1 MKTEF
6 ATIERKA
13 IDMQR
18 IEQASRIL
26 CAGGLVAFP
35 TETVYGLGANGLDEE
50 ACKRIYEAK
59 GRPSDNPL
67 ILHIANEKQLYQIA
81 KNISPL
87 AKKLMERF
95 CPAPLT
101 LILEKTEIV
110 PDIVTGGLQ
119 TVAVRIPQDEIAK
132 ALIERAD
139 IPIAAPSANLSGKP
153 SPTKAKHVMEDLDGK
168 IDMVLDGGETVYG
181 LESTIIDMSGSV
193 PILLRPG
200 AITIEMLEEV
210 LGKICIPEHL
220 LNDGIDIKIPKA
232 PGMKYKHY
240 APKASVILVSGEQE
254 AVCKRIQELTIIER
268 ANGKKVGILA
278 TNQTKEI
285 YEREECGADIIL
297 SLGNQNDLKE
307 IGANLFAC
315 LREFDAYDIGL
326 IYSEVCSEEA
336 EGLAIMNRLKKA
348 SGYQEIRV

>member
-35 TETVYGLGANGLDEE
+35 TETVYGLGANGLDAE
-50 ACKRIYEAK
+50 ACRRIYEAK

-67 ILHIANEKQLYQIA
+67 ILHIANEEQLYQIA

-101 LILEKTEIV
+101 FILEKTEIV
-110 PDIVTGGLQ
+110 PDIVTGGLS
-119 TVAVRIPQDEIAK
+119 TVAVRFPKDEIART
-132 ALIERAD
+132 LIERAN

-153 SPTKAKHVMEDLDGK
+153 SPTKAHHVLEDLNGK
-168 IDMVLDGGETVYG
+168 IDMILDGGETVYG
-181 LESTIIDMSGSV
+181 LESTIIDMSVSV

-200 AITIEMLEEV
+200 TITVEMLEEI

-220 LNDGIDIKIPKA
+220 LKDSKDTEIPKA

-240 APKASVILVSGEQE
+240 APKANVVLVSGEQE
-254 AVCKRIQELTIIER
+254 AVCKKIQQLTTIEK
-268 ANGKKVGILA
+268 AKGKKVGILA
-278 TNQTKEI
+278 TNQTKEV
-285 YEREECGADIIL
+285 YEREESEADKIL
-297 SLGNQNDLKE
+297 SLGNQNDFKE

-315 LREFDAYDIGL
+315 LREFDAYDIEL
-326 IYSEVCSEEA
+326 IYSEVFLEEA
-336 EGLAIMNRLKKA
+336 LGLAIMNRLKKA
-348 SGYQEIRV
+348 SGYEEIRV